1 MSDIR
6 IKDLASADG
15 QLDKFDDFEFIAD
28 VPDVDSSMK
37 ISGKQMR
44 EKMTPTAHTH
54 KISEVTG
61 LQDALDKK
69 FNKSGGSVSGNFAV
83 LGNTRLR
90 NLAVEEFLEVPE
102 FRYNRIET
110 TVGDKWSAAGA
121 GIIESVDTENRILIM
136 KLESGEISS
145 LRLNDLCKGIFY
157 NVAVNNYTETTV
169 DSDDSK
175 GNITH
180 AGFTTVYFKLV
191 ECLNTTTYGEWKY
204 ELREGYAYHP
214 QPAMNIVAY
223 ANPTDISRQT
233 SRYETRTYQ
242 RYLVGMT
249 DWEISLENI
258 AAQFGDLS
266 NLYVHGLNMEGY
278 SAYLKNIYLQGFISD
293 LVGDSWFNSTT
304 GEAQLYDR
312 TTGCG
317 LSFKDGIL
325 RIGRI
330 DPTDPTEGTDLEV
343 LLEDLQETRD
353 TLEMINSDEY
363 VSPVEKTYLKE
374 RLADIH
380 AEYAHLLDQATVY
393 LLKSGNR
400 AANGRVR
407 IVNGVVRT
415 VNITDESW
423 REYIT
428 AYTLAVTALEKYTAT
443 SPEYIVIGDDFDDI
457 DAYYS
462 ARAAVETMLQEKMKE
477 ALKADQNQTDLEYL
491 RENFAESTTDID
503 GQSGVV
509 LSGFVGVKD
518 ESDTKVVAAMAGC
531 TLPDAVDAEH
541 GKLMLFAGADGVANA
556 KNANA
561 RIYQD
566 GHVEFSSGVFGGYTR
581 VLFKDLDEDGTTFNS
596 STREYTVNKNLNL
609 VVTYGYFSGAY
620 MVTINLPTSAD
631 YIGSVVNLYDYPV
644 RTKSS
649 PEIYVVCNDEYCGIM
664 SELQTNS
671 YGFIPFKS
679 LWFHGGIVQFLG
691 VPSQSGDKCAWLV
704 MSHLAAAYALG
715 ETF

>member
-1 MSDIR
+1 MADVR

-69 FNKSGGSVSGNFAV
+69 FNKSGGSVSGDFAV

-110 TVGDKWSAAGA
+110 TIGDKWSAAGA

-157 NVAVNNYTETTV
+157 NVAVNNYTETTG

-266 NLYVHGLNMEGY
+266 NLYVHGLNMDGY

-380 AEYAHLLDQATVY
+380 AEYAHLLDQATMY

-407 IVNGVVRT
+407 IVNGVVRS

-428 AYTLAVTALEKYTAT
+428 AYTLAVTALEKYTTT
-443 SPEYIVIGDDFDDI
+443 SPEYIAIGDDFDDI

-491 RENFAESTTDID
+491 
-503 GQSGVV
+503 
-509 LSGFVGVKD
+509 
-518 ESDTKVVAAMAGC
+518 
-531 TLPDAVDAEH
+531 
-541 GKLMLFAGADGVANA
+541 
-556 KNANA
+556 
-561 RIYQD
+561 
-566 GHVEFSSGVFGGYTR
+566 
-581 VLFKDLDEDGTTFNS
+581 
-596 STREYTVNKNLNL
+596 
-609 VVTYGYFSGAY
+609 
-620 MVTINLPTSAD
+620 
-631 YIGSVVNLYDYPV
+631 
-644 RTKSS
+644 
-649 PEIYVVCNDEYCGIM
+649 
-664 SELQTNS
+664 
-671 YGFIPFKS
+671 
-679 LWFHGGIVQFLG
+679 
-691 VPSQSGDKCAWLV
+691 
-704 MSHLAAAYALG
+704 
-715 ETF
+715 

>member
-69 FNKSGGSVSGNFAV
+69 FNKSGGSVSGDFAV

-121 GIIESVDTENRILIM
+121 GVIESVDTENRILIM

-233 SRYETRTYQ
+233 SHYETRTYQ

-266 NLYVHGLNMEGY
+266 NLYVHGLNMDGY

-312 TTGCG
+312 STGCG
-317 LSFKDGIL
+317 ISFKDGIL
-325 RIGRI
+325 RIGKI

-380 AEYAHLLDQATVY
+380 AEYAHLLDQATMY

-407 IVNGVVRT
+407 IVNSVVRS

-566 GHVEFSSGVFGGYTR
+566 GHVEFSSGVFSGYTR
-581 VLFKDLDEDGTTFNS
+581 IPFKMLDDEGTDYNS
-596 STREYTVNKNLNL
+596 STHEYTLNKNLNIDASIG
-609 VVTYGYFSGAY
+609 VGAY
-620 MVTINLPTSAD
+620 CVTINLPSD
-631 YIGSVVNLYDYPV
+631 SKYVGSVVNIFNEV
-644 RTKSS
+644 IRTKSTYS
-649 PEIYVVCNDEYCGIM
+649 VILKATESGIL
-664 SELQTNS
+664 SDLAIIDT
-671 YGFIPFKS
+671 YGFNPIQAI
-679 LWFHGGIVQFLG
+679 LWYGGLVQLLG
-691 VPSQSGDKCAWLV
+691 VPCRTDGCYWMITYRMVCSIAEYEL
-704 MSHLAAAYALG
+704 
-715 ETF
+715 

>member
-1 MSDIR
+1 MADVR

-69 FNKSGGSVSGNFAV
+69 FNKSGGSVSGDFAV

-121 GIIESVDTENRILIM
+121 GVIESVDSENRILIM

-157 NVAVNNYTETTV
+157 NVAVNNYTETTM

-266 NLYVHGLNMEGY
+266 NLYVHGLNMDGY

-380 AEYAHLLDQATVY
+380 AEYAHLLDQATMY

-443 SPEYIVIGDDFDDI
+443 SPEYIAIGDDFDDI

-491 RENFAESTTDID
+491 RENFAKSTTDID

-561 RIYQD
+561 RIYED

-620 MVTINLPTSAD
+620 MVTVNLPTSAD

-664 SELQTNS
+664 SELQANS

>member
-1 MSDIR
+1 MADVR

-69 FNKSGGSVSGNFAV
+69 FNKSGGSVSGDFAV

-121 GIIESVDTENRILIM
+121 GVIESVDTENRILIM

-266 NLYVHGLNMEGY
+266 NLYVHGLNMDGY

-380 AEYAHLLDQATVY
+380 AEYAHLLDQATMY

-443 SPEYIVIGDDFDDI
+443 SPEYIAIGDDFDDI

-491 RENFAESTTDID
+491 RENFAKSTTDID

-561 RIYQD
+561 RIYED

-620 MVTINLPTSAD
+620 MVTVNLPTSAD

-664 SELQTNS
+664 SELQANS

>member
-1 MSDIR
+1 MADVR

-69 FNKSGGSVSGNFAV
+69 FNKSGGSVSGDFAV

-121 GIIESVDTENRILIM
+121 GVIESVDTENRILIM

-204 ELREGYAYHP
+204 ELREGYAYYP

-266 NLYVHGLNMEGY
+266 NLYVHGLNMDGY

-380 AEYAHLLDQATVY
+380 AEYAHLLDQATMY

-443 SPEYIVIGDDFDDI
+443 SPEYIAIGDDFDDI

-561 RIYQD
+561 RIYED
-566 GHVEFSSGVFGGYTR
+566 GHVEFSSGVFSGYTR
-581 VLFKDLDEDGTTFNS
+581 IPFKMLDDEGTDYNS
-596 STREYTVNKNLNL
+596 STHEYTLNKNLNIDASIG
-609 VVTYGYFSGAY
+609 VGAY
-620 MVTINLPTSAD
+620 CVTINLPSD
-631 YIGSVVNLYDYPV
+631 SKYVGSVVNIFNEV
-644 RTKSS
+644 IRTKSS
-649 PEIYVVCNDEYCGIM
+649 YSVILKATESGIL
-664 SELQTNS
+664 SDLAIIDT
-671 YGFIPFKS
+671 YGFNPIQAI
-679 LWFHGGIVQFLG
+679 LWYGGLVQLLG
-691 VPSQSGDKCAWLV
+691 VPCGTDGCYWMITYRMVCSIAEYEL
-704 MSHLAAAYALG
+704 
-715 ETF
+715 

>member
-1 MSDIR
+1 MADVR

-69 FNKSGGSVSGNFAV
+69 FNKSGGSVSGDFAV

-214 QPAMNIVAY
+214 QPVMNIVAY

-266 NLYVHGLNMEGY
+266 NLYVHGLNMDGY

-293 LVGDSWFNSTT
+293 LVGDSWFNSAT

-380 AEYAHLLDQATVY
+380 AEYAHLLDQATMY

-407 IVNGVVRT
+407 IVNGVVRS

-443 SPEYIVIGDDFDDI
+443 SPEYIAIGDDFDDI

-531 TLPDAVDAEH
+531 SLPDAVDAEH

-566 GHVEFSSGVFGGYTR
+566 GHVEFSSGVFSGYTR
-581 VLFKDLDEDGTTFNS
+581 IPFKMLDDEGTDYNS
-596 STREYTVNKNLNL
+596 STHEYTLNKNLNIDASIG
-609 VVTYGYFSGAY
+609 VGAY
-620 MVTINLPTSAD
+620 CVTINLPSD
-631 YIGSVVNLYDYPV
+631 SKYVGSVVNIFNEV
-644 RTKSS
+644 IRTKSS
-649 PEIYVVCNDEYCGIM
+649 YSVILKATESGIL
-664 SELQTNS
+664 SDLAIIDT
-671 YGFIPFKS
+671 YGFNPIQAI
-679 LWFHGGIVQFLG
+679 LWYGGLVQLLG
-691 VPSQSGDKCAWLV
+691 VPCGTDGCYWMITYRMVCSIAEYEL
-704 MSHLAAAYALG
+704 
-715 ETF
+715 

>member
-1 MSDIR
+1 MADVR
-6 IKDLASADG
+6 IKALASADG

-69 FNKSGGSVSGNFAV
+69 FNKTGGSVSGDFAV

-110 TVGDKWSAAGA
+110 IVGDKWSAAGA

-266 NLYVHGLNMEGY
+266 NLYVHGLNMDGY

-380 AEYAHLLDQATVY
+380 AEYAHLLAQATMY

-423 REYIT
+423 RKYIT

-443 SPEYIVIGDDFDDI
+443 SPEHIAIGDDFDDI

-462 ARAAVETMLQEKMKE
+462 ARAAVKTMLQEKMKE

-518 ESDTKVVAAMAGC
+518 ESNTKVVAAMAGC

-561 RIYQD
+561 RIYED
-566 GHVEFSSGVFGGYTR
+566 GHVEFSSGVFSGYTR
-581 VLFKDLDEDGTTFNS
+581 IPFKMLDEEGTDYD
-596 STREYTVNKNLNL
+596 STTGEYTLNKNLNIDAS
-609 VVTYGYFSGAY
+609 TGDGAY
-620 MVTINLPTSAD
+620 MVTINLPSD
-631 YIGSVVNLYDYPV
+631 SKFVGSVVNIFNEVV
-644 RTKSS
+644 RSKSS
-649 PEIYVVCNDEYCGIM
+649 YSVILKATDSGIL
-664 SELQTNS
+664 SDLAIIDT
-671 YGFIPFKS
+671 YGFNPIPAI
-679 LWFHGGIVQFLG
+679 LWYGGLVQLLG
-691 VPSQSGDKCAWLV
+691 VPCGTDGCYWMITYKMVCSIAEYEL
-704 MSHLAAAYALG
+704 
-715 ETF
+715 

>member
-1 MSDIR
+1 MADVR

-69 FNKSGGSVSGNFAV
+69 FNKSGGSVSGDFAV

-110 TVGDKWSAAGA
+110 VVGDKWSAAGA
-121 GIIESVDTENRILIM
+121 GVIESVDTENCILIM

-266 NLYVHGLNMEGY
+266 NLYVHGLNMDGY

-293 LVGDSWFNSTT
+293 LVGDSWFNSAT

-380 AEYAHLLDQATVY
+380 AEYAHLLDQAIMY

-407 IVNGVVRT
+407 IVNGVVRS

-443 SPEYIVIGDDFDDI
+443 SPEYIAIGDDFDDI

-561 RIYQD
+561 RIYED
-566 GHVEFSSGVFGGYTR
+566 GHVEFSSGVFSGYTR
-581 VLFKDLDEDGTTFNS
+581 IPFKMLDDEGTDYNS
-596 STREYTVNKNLNL
+596 STHEYTLNKNLNIDASIG
-609 VVTYGYFSGAY
+609 VGAY
-620 MVTINLPTSAD
+620 CVTINLPSD
-631 YIGSVVNLYDYPV
+631 SKYVGSVVNIFNEV
-644 RTKSS
+644 IRTKSS
-649 PEIYVVCNDEYCGIM
+649 YSVILKATESGIL
-664 SELQTNS
+664 SDLAIIDT
-671 YGFIPFKS
+671 YGFNPIQAI
-679 LWFHGGIVQFLG
+679 LWYGGLVQLLG
-691 VPSQSGDKCAWLV
+691 VPCGTDGCYWMITYRMVCSIAEYEL
-704 MSHLAAAYALG
+704 
-715 ETF
+715 

>member
-1 MSDIR
+1 MADVR

-69 FNKSGGSVSGNFAV
+69 FNKSGGSVSGDFAV

-121 GIIESVDTENRILIM
+121 GIIESVDTENQILIM

-266 NLYVHGLNMEGY
+266 NLYVHGLNMDGY

-312 TTGCG
+312 STGCG
-317 LSFKDGIL
+317 ISFKDGIL
-325 RIGRI
+325 RIGKI

-380 AEYAHLLDQATVY
+380 AEYAHLLDQATMY

-407 IVNGVVRT
+407 IVNGVVRS

-566 GHVEFSSGVFGGYTR
+566 GHVEFSSGVFSGYTR
-581 VLFKDLDEDGTTFNS
+581 IPFKMLDDEGTDYNS
-596 STREYTVNKNLNL
+596 STHEYTLNKNLNIDASIG
-609 VVTYGYFSGAY
+609 VGAY
-620 MVTINLPTSAD
+620 CVTINLPSD
-631 YIGSVVNLYDYPV
+631 SKYVGSVVNIFNEV
-644 RTKSS
+644 IRTKSS
-649 PEIYVVCNDEYCGIM
+649 YSVILKATESGIL
-664 SELQTNS
+664 SDLAIIDT
-671 YGFIPFKS
+671 YGFNPIQAI
-679 LWFHGGIVQFLG
+679 LWYGGLVQLLG
-691 VPSQSGDKCAWLV
+691 VPCGTDGCYWMITYRMVCSIAEYEL
-704 MSHLAAAYALG
+704 
-715 ETF
+715 

>member
-1 MSDIR
+1 MADVR
-6 IKDLASADG
+6 IKDLASAEK
-15 QLDKFDDFEFIAD
+15 QLDNFDEFEFIAD
-28 VPDVDSSMK
+28 VPDVDASMK
-37 ISGKQMR
+37 LSGKQLR
-44 EKMTPTAHTH
+44 EKITPSKHTH
-54 KISEVTG
+54 PISEVSG

-69 FNKSGGSVSGNFAV
+69 FNKSGGSVSGDFAV

-110 TVGDKWSAAGA
+110 VVGDKWSAAGA
-121 GIIESVDTENRILIM
+121 GIIESVDTENCILIM

-145 LRLNDLCKGIFY
+145 MRKDDLCKGIFY
-157 NVAVNNYTETTV
+157 NVAVNNYTQQTV

-191 ECLNTTTYGEWKY
+191 ECLNTSTYGEWKY
-204 ELREGYAYHP
+204 ELREGYEFHP
-214 QPAMNIVAY
+214 QPAMNIVAF

-293 LVGDSWFNSTT
+293 LMGDSWFNSTT

-330 DPTDPTEGTDLEV
+330 DPTDPTEGTDLDE
-343 LLEDLQETRD
+343 LLEDLQEARD

-374 RLADIH
+374 RLSDIH
-380 AEYAHLLDQATVY
+380 AEYNHLLDQASMY
-393 LLKSGNR
+393 LLKSGTR
-400 AANGRVR
+400 AVNGRSRV
-407 IVNGVVRT
+407 VNGVVRS
-415 VNITDESW
+415 VNLTDENW
-423 REYIT
+423 REYIA
-428 AYTLAVTALEKYTAT
+428 AYNLAVAALQKYTAA
-443 SPEYIVIGDDFDDI
+443 SPEYILIEDDFEDI
-457 DAYYS
+457 DAYYA
-462 ARAAVETMLQEKMKE
+462 ARAKVETMLQEKMKE
-477 ALKADQNQTDLEYL
+477 ALKADQGQTDLEYL
-491 RENFAESTTDID
+491 RENFAKSTTDID

-531 TLPDAVDAEH
+531 TLPNAKDPVH

-556 KNANA
+556 QKAAA
-561 RIYQD
+561 RIYED
-566 GHVEFSSGVFGGYTR
+566 GHVEFNSGVFGGYTR
-581 VLFKDLDEDGTTFNS
+581 VLFKNLDEAGTTFNS

-609 VVTYGYFSGAY
+609 VVSYGYFSGAY
-620 MVTINLPTSAD
+620 MVTVNLPTSAD

-664 SELQTNS
+664 SELQANS

>member
-1 MSDIR
+1 MADVR

-69 FNKSGGSVSGNFAV
+69 FNKSGGSVSGDFAV

-121 GIIESVDTENRILIM
+121 GVIESVDTENRILIM

-191 ECLNTTTYGEWKY
+191 ECLNTSTFGEWKY

-266 NLYVHGLNMEGY
+266 NLYVHGLNMDGY

-380 AEYAHLLDQATVY
+380 AEYAHLLDQATMY

-443 SPEYIVIGDDFDDI
+443 SPEYIAIGDDFDDI

-491 RENFAESTTDID
+491 RENFAKSTTDID

-561 RIYQD
+561 RIYED
-566 GHVEFSSGVFGGYTR
+566 GHVEFSSGVFSGYTR
-581 VLFKDLDEDGTTFNS
+581 IPFKMLDDEGTDYNS
-596 STREYTVNKNLNL
+596 STHEYTLNKNLNIDASIG
-609 VVTYGYFSGAY
+609 VGAY
-620 MVTINLPTSAD
+620 CVTINLPSD
-631 YIGSVVNLYDYPV
+631 SKYVGSVVNIFNEV
-644 RTKSS
+644 IRTKSS
-649 PEIYVVCNDEYCGIM
+649 YSVILKATESGIL
-664 SELQTNS
+664 SDLAIIDT
-671 YGFIPFKS
+671 YGFNPIQAI
-679 LWFHGGIVQFLG
+679 LWYGGLVQLLG
-691 VPSQSGDKCAWLV
+691 VPCGTDGCYWMITYRMVCSIAEYEL
-704 MSHLAAAYALG
+704 
-715 ETF
+715 